1 MWWCIE
7 MDKYEVWIFSF
18 CINDITLA
26 CDEFQLRQL
35 ARISNSTVLWC
46 DLWRHMMRPLNKI
59 WRGSKFKWCTPYSK
73 FGSPPMKTFNA
84 MRFCTLTV
92 FEPPWQRYEIEKVYL
107 DGLPED
113 GDLTGQMVVLHLQSF
128 QVSFHLRRQRSDATF
143 LSLKEKMN
151 DFIFLTSGL
160 VWLAWVFAFTTS
172 SSSWRTSIACFCEK
186 RRISKTEKSIDK
198 MFQEYFLLSF
208 VFVFVFL
215 QLLDQPGLLLSR
227 DNSINGHIALQLFN
241 CLCLQ
246 WQPLV
251 VSSFIYPKSVL
262 LDSFCAAN
270 YYATRGLE
278 CIQDPTSPPLD

>member
-46 DLWRHMMRPLNKI
+46 DLWRHMRRPLNKN
-59 WRGSKFKWCTPYSK
+59 WRGSKFKWCTPNRN
-73 FGSPPMKTFNA
+73 FGSPPMKTFNT

-92 FEPPWQRYEIEKVYL
+92 FEPAWLRYEIEKGLRAVYL

-128 QVSFHLRRQRSDATF
+128 QVSFHLRQKRSDATF
-143 LSLKEKMN
+143 LSLKEKMS

-172 SSSWRTSIACFCEK
+172 SSSWRTSIACFYWKE
-186 RRISKTEKSIDK
+186 SD
-198 MFQEYFLLSF
+198 
-208 VFVFVFL
+208 
-215 QLLDQPGLLLSR
+215 
-227 DNSINGHIALQLFN
+227 
-241 CLCLQ
+241 
-246 WQPLV
+246 
-251 VSSFIYPKSVL
+251 
-262 LDSFCAAN
+262 
-270 YYATRGLE
+270 
-278 CIQDPTSPPLD
+278 